1 MKNILKMEKLENS
14 KAKPSFDNFAINQFN
29 LTENYSLKL
38 KAIYFLRNFHY
49 LSFILLSTYAK
60 LD

>member
-1 MKNILKMEKLENS
+1 MEKPENS
-14 KAKPSFDNFAINQFN
+14 KAKPSFDNFAINQFDP
-29 LTENYSLKL
+29 TENYSLKL
-38 KAIYFLRNFHY
+38 KAICSLRNFHY